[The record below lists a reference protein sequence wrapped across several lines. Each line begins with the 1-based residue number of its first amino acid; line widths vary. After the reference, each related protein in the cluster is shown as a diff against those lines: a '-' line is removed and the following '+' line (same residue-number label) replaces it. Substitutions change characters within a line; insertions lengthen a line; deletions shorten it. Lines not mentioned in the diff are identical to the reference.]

1 MPAYRRTP
9 KSHWR
14 FRKQIRLPD
23 GTKKRIYGKPM
34 VNTKKAAEAA
44 ERLEIEK
51 YLDPSTAERR
61 RKERHAENKSVPT
74 LSEYRSKFIDASE
87 AKDKQSNTKA
97 KKQILNAYLVPRF
110 GDTPLDE
117 ITQHT
122 VDVFIKDLA
131 SGKSAKNGKPLA
143 RKTINNITSVLGS
156 LMKYAKLNRELVG
169 VPGLQLFLET
179 EDNELWA
186 LPPEDLDAMLRACVS
201 NHKGMRSA
209 GLRYQVALLLA
220 NDCGMRVGEVRG
232 LDWSAVN
239 FERNTIQVRQAFDTD
254 NNLGPPKTWHR
265 RILPMSKRLARRIG
279 ELHLQKGRP
288 ASGFVITH
296 LTSEKNLGYSSVREK
311 LLAIYK
317 VAGVERP
324 SQPWHCMR
332 HAFCTSLAHA
342 GVEAA
347 TIQKLAGHKSVD
359 TTMGYIHVNEAQM
372 RDAISA
378 TFDTSWCRRGAE
390 PAQQRENPR

>member
-1 MPAYRRTP
+1 
-9 KSHWR
+9 
-14 FRKQIRLPD
+14 
-23 GTKKRIYGKPM
+23 M
-34 VNTKKAAEAA
+34 VNTKAVAEAA

-51 YLDPSTAERR
+51 YLDPSTAKRR
-61 RKERHAENKSVPT
+61 RKERDAEYKTVPT
-74 LSEYRSKFIDASE
+74 VSEYKSKFIDASE

-97 KKQILNAYLVPRF
+97 KKQILSAYLVPRF
-110 GDTPLDE
+110 GNTPLDE
-117 ITQHT
+117 ITQHA

-131 SGKSAKNGKPLA
+131 SGKSARNGQPLA

-156 LMKYAKLNRELVG
+156 LMKYAKLNRDLVG
-169 VPGLQLFLET
+169 VPGLHLFLET
-179 EDNELWA
+179 EDNELWP
-186 LPPEDLDAMLRACVS
+186 LPPEDLLKMLSACVS
-201 NHKGMRSA
+201 EHTLMKSA

-232 LDWSAVN
+232 LDWEAVS

-265 RILPMSKRLARRIG
+265 RILPMSKRLGSRLA

-288 ASGFVITH
+288 TSGFVVTH
-296 LTSEKNLGYSSVREK
+296 LTSERALGYSSVREK
-311 LLAIYK
+311 LLTIYK
-317 VAGVERP
+317 VSRVEKP

-332 HAFCTSLAHA
+332 HAFCTSLARA

-372 RDAISA
+372 RAAIA
-378 TFDTSWCRRGAE
+378 DTFDTRGADVVQSR
-390 PAQQRENPR
+390 PKKRKPSLSY